1 MLVDDIQFVAGKVE
15 TQNEFFH
22 TFNTLYE
29 SKKQIVL
36 TSDRPPQEILVIQQL
51 DGHVGGEDVLQTGL
65 DVGKEAVLDVGTRKN
80 FSLY

>member
-36 TSDRPPQEILVIQQL
+36 TSDTRSRVDGPAGRPSADP
-51 DGHVGGEDVLQTGL
+51 
-65 DVGKEAVLDVGTRKN
+65 
-80 FSLY
+80 F